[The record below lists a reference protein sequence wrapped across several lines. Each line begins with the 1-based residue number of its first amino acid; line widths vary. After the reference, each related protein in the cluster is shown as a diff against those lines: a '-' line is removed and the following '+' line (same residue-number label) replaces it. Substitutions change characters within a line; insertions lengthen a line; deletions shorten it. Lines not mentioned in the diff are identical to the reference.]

1 MSKNESTIQALPE
14 DIADAFKPLNRW
26 HWIMVPDRGRVF
38 NVALA
43 TEGGRVTRLEFEGK
57 ADQGEVL
64 SAIIGSQ
71 RRKRQRRKKAA
82 ARGAETRKRRGV
94 LRNYRIAKSIVEGWF
109 KPSLVCACCR
119 RKLTDRESLKRGVG
133 SECWAEIKQVIEQ
146 LAIGREDLKA
156 DHK

>member
-94 LRNYRIAKSIVEGWF
+94 LRRTAK
-109 KPSLVCACCR
+109 A
-119 RKLTDRESLKRGVG
+119 
-133 SECWAEIKQVIEQ
+133 
-146 LAIGREDLKA
+146 
-156 DHK
+156 

>member
-1 MSKNESTIQALPE
+1 MQTIPE

-26 HWIMVPDRGRVF
+26 HWIMLPDRGRVF

-43 TEGGRVTRLEFEGK
+43 TDGGQVKRLEFEGK

-71 RRKRQRRKKAA
+71 RRKRQRRKEAA
-82 ARGAETRKRRGV
+82 ARGAETRKRRRV
-94 LRNYRIAKSIVEGWF
+94 SQNYRVAKSIIEGRF

-119 RKLTDRESLKRGVG
+119 RKLTDRESLKRGIG

-146 LAIGREDLKA
+146 LTIGREHREA